1 MSEMHGPMGGPVY
14 PAQVVPEPSTAWRPP
29 RRSVWNVIG
38 WLFLLVVLV
47 GSLLLNVG
55 LWILLLLRSAEL
67 EEGIVKRH
75 FSHTKG
81 APNQVA
87 ILTVEGALVGGEK
100 FFKKQIDLLRKDDR
114 VKAVVV
120 RINSPGG
127 LVSVADF
134 MFHQLRQPGQERKI
148 PIVVSMGG
156 MAASGGYYV
165 AMAVGEQS
173 DTIFAEPTTFTGSIG
188 VIIPHYD
195 LSQLLEKWGV
205 KEDSI
210 ASHPLKGMGSITRP
224 MTDEERQIFQQ
235 LVDDAFRRF
244 KEVIKQGRPKFRAN
258 PEALDKLATG
268 QLFTSQQALQHGLV
282 DKIGYLEDAVQR
294 AIELA
299 GLTPE
304 EVEVLRYDRQPTL
317 ADLLLGPDARTPAVD
332 LATLLDAAAPR
343 AYYLCTRLPPL
354 VSSDPSAR

>member
-1 MSEMHGPMGGPVY
+1 MSEAHGPMGPPIY
-14 PAQVVPEPSTAWRPP
+14 PAQVVSEPSPAWRPP
-29 RRSVWNVIG
+29 RRSAWSVIG

-81 APNQVA
+81 APNQVV
-87 ILTVEGALVGGEK
+87 ILTVEGAMVGGEN

-114 VKAVVV
+114 VKAVVL

-134 MFHQLRQPGQERKI
+134 MLHQLRQLAQERKI

-165 AMAVGEQS
+165 AMAVGEQP

-210 ASHPLKGMGSITRP
+210 ASHRLKGMGSITRP
-224 MTDEERQIFQQ
+224 MTDEERQIFQG

-244 KEVIKQGRPKFRAN
+244 KEVIKQGRPNFRAN

-268 QLFTSQQALQHGLV
+268 QIFTSQQALQHGLI

-299 GLTPE
+299 GLTPD

-317 ADLLLGPDARTPAVD
+317 ADLLLGPDARTPGVD
-332 LATLLDAAAPR
+332 LAALLDSTSPR

-354 VSSDPSAR
+354 VSSYPSQR

>member
-1 MSEMHGPMGGPVY
+1 MSEAHGPMGPPIY
-14 PAQVVPEPSTAWRPP
+14 PAQVLPEPPASWAPR
-29 RRSVWNVIG
+29 RRSVWSALG
-38 WLFLLVVLV
+38 WIFLLLILLSSLVLNLGLFLVLLV
-47 GSLLLNVG
+47 
-55 LWILLLLRSAEL
+55 RSAER

-81 APNQVA
+81 APNQVV
-87 ILTVEGALVGGEK
+87 ILTVEGAMVGGEN

-114 VKAVVV
+114 VKAVVL

-134 MFHQLRQPGQERKI
+134 MLHQLKKLAQERDI

-156 MAASGGYYV
+156 MAASGGYYI
-165 AMAVGEQS
+165 AMAAGERS
-173 DTIFAEPTTFTGSIG
+173 DCLFAEPTTFTGSIG

-195 LSQLLEKWGV
+195 LSQLLERWGV

-210 ASHPLKGMGSITRP
+210 ASHRLKGMGSITRP
-224 MTDEERQIFQQ
+224 MTDEERQIFQG

-244 KEVIKQGRPKFRAN
+244 KEVIKQGRPNFRAN

-268 QLFTSQQALQHGLV
+268 QIFTSQQALQHGLI

-299 GLTPE
+299 GLAPE
-304 EVEVLRYDRQPTL
+304 EVEVVRYDRQPTL
-317 ADLLLGPDARTPAVD
+317 ADLLLGPDARTPGMD
-332 LATLLDAAAPR
+332 LAALLDSTSPR

-354 VSSDPSAR
+354 VSSYPCTR

>member
-1 MSEMHGPMGGPVY
+1 MAEVHGPIGGPVY
-14 PAQVVPEPSTAWRPP
+14 PAQVVPELAPGWQRP
-29 RRSVWNVIG
+29 RRSVWNILG
-38 WLFLLVVLV
+38 WLLVLV
-47 GSLLLNVG
+47 ILMGSLLLNVG
-55 LWILLLLRSAEL
+55 LWILLLVRTSEL
-67 EEGIVKRH
+67 EEGIVQRH
-75 FSHTKG
+75 YSHTKG
-81 APNQVA
+81 APNRVV
-87 ILTVEGALVGGEK
+87 ILTVQGALVGGEN
-100 FFKKQIDLLRKDDR
+100 FFKKQMDLLRKDER
-114 VKAVVV
+114 VKAIVL

-134 MFHQLRQPGQERKI
+134 MLHHLQQLGQERKI

-165 AMAVGEQS
+165 AMAVGEQA
-173 DTIFAEPTTFTGSIG
+173 DCLFAEPTTFTGSIG

-224 MTDEERQIFQQ
+224 MTEQERQIFQG

-244 KEVIKQGRPKFRAN
+244 KEVVKQGRPKFRAD

-268 QLFTSQQALQHGLV
+268 QLFTAQQALEHGLI
-282 DKIGYLEDAVQR
+282 DKIGYLEDAIER
-294 AIELA
+294 AIQLA
-299 GLTPE
+299 GLAPE
-304 EVEVLRYDRQPTL
+304 EVEVLRYERQPTL
-317 ADLLLGPDARTPAVD
+317 GELLFGADAAAGRLD
-332 LATLLDAAAPR
+332 LAALLDSTAPR

-354 VSSDPSAR
+354 VSSYPSGR

>member
-1 MSEMHGPMGGPVY
+1 MSEMQGAMGGPIY
-14 PAQVVPEPSTAWRPP
+14 PARVVPEPVPGWPTP

-38 WLFLLVVLV
+38 WVFLLVILI
-47 GSLLLNVG
+47 GSLLLNGG
-55 LWILLLLRSAEL
+55 LWILLLLHKAEL

-81 APNQVA
+81 AANQVV
-87 ILTVEGALVGGEK
+87 IVTVEGALVGGEN
-100 FFKKQIDLLRKDDR
+100 FFKKQIDIIRKDER
-114 VKAVVV
+114 VKAVVL

-134 MFHQLRQPGQERKI
+134 MLHQLQKLAKERKI

-156 MAASGGYYV
+156 MAASGGYYI
-165 AMAVGEQS
+165 AMAVGDQS
-173 DTIFAEPTTFTGSIG
+173 DVLFAEPTTFTGSIG

-224 MTDEERQIFQQ
+224 MTEQERQIFQG

-244 KEVIKQGRPKFRAN
+244 KEVVKQGRPKFRAN

-268 QLFTSQQALQHGLV
+268 QLFTAQQALEHGLI
-282 DKIGYLEDAVQR
+282 DKIGYLEDAIER
-294 AIELA
+294 AIELT
-299 GLTPE
+299 GLAPE
-304 EVEVLRYDRQPTL
+304 EVEVLRYERQPTL
-317 ADLLLGPDARTPAVD
+317 ADLLLGGDVSSANLD
-332 LATLLDAAAPR
+332 LAALLDATAPR

-354 VSSDPSAR
+354 VSSYPPGR